1 MQITPYIEFNGNCE
15 EAMNF
20 YKNIFGGELTIKTY
34 EESPEDISDVMR
46 NKVMNAHLTFNEIEI
61 MASDIINESEVIPET
76 SITLALEYDDLE
88 EAENIFN
95 KLSEES
101 TSNLSFKYS
110 FWGTKFVTFKDKF
123 GIKWMIT
130 L

>member
-34 EESPEDISDVMR
+34 EESPEEISDVMR
-46 NKVMNAHLTFNEIEI
+46 NKVMNSHLIFNEIEI
-61 MASDIINESEVIPET
+61 MASDIINDSEAISET
-76 SITLALEYDDLE
+76 SITLVLEYDDLE

-110 FWGTKFVTFKDKF
+110 FWGTKFGTFRDKF